1 MNFKK
6 VGLLAASFL
15 LVGSVAFGTTA
26 CSSQSS
32 SNGGN
37 LTVSTFGLSTKQMQ
51 NDVLKPFA
59 KQSSVKVKTQFG
71 DSATRLTQI
80 EHNPNTGVDVIE
92 LAQNNAVTGDKKKL
106 FKKLD
111 RRSRWKAC
119 A

>member
-37 LTVSTFGLSTKQMQ
+37 LTISTFGLSTKQSK
-51 NDVLKPFA
+51 N
-59 KQSSVKVKTQFG
+59 S
-71 DSATRLTQI
+71 I
-80 EHNPNTGVDVIE
+80 
-92 LAQNNAVTGDKKKL
+92 
-106 FKKLD
+106 
-111 RRSRWKAC
+111 W
-119 A
+119 

>member
-59 KQSSVKVKTQFG
+59 KQSSVKVKTQFV
-71 DSATRLTQI
+71 L
-80 EHNPNTGVDVIE
+80 PVIIKVE
-92 LAQNNAVTGDKKKL
+92 K
-106 FKKLD
+106 
-111 RRSRWKAC
+111 
-119 A
+119 

>member
-26 CSSQSS
+26 CSSRSS

-51 NDVLKPFA
+51 NDVL
-59 KQSSVKVKTQFG
+59 
-71 DSATRLTQI
+71 
-80 EHNPNTGVDVIE
+80 NP
-92 LAQNNAVTGDKKKL
+92 LLNNHQLK
-106 FKKLD
+106 
-111 RRSRWKAC
+111 
-119 A
+119 